1 MTNQSKRRRVAG
13 WGLAATVL
21 ALLVAGVAVPGW
33 SGEPDGAAGETT
45 GAAAPATA
53 SAGTGAAG
61 ALEETGPLQSEE
73 PPRPLDNVPL
83 PPCWAELAKLDR
95 ALTLEDFRGVLAS
108 GLPSR
113 DRFLLTYLE
122 ERLTALVG
130 NDPKK
135 GLQVLSWVASSEDGL
150 EVMVLME
157 GLKKSGSVHHPKVTE
172 RLFQMAE
179 STEGTPLVRAA
190 AVIGLETQKRF
201 EPAELQRMKALAMD
215 ARNEQVAWNATRTIG
230 RVMETDFNATGR
242 YQAYWDSLLDLSR
255 KSEDRAVRSLALEMP
270 TYSNLVLDK
279 GSIDTLSET
288 MRTDRD
294 REVREMAALRLSVT
308 EDPTRALEA
317 YDQAFKTETDFCM
330 RWALFRFALRA
341 GGAQAL
347 PLTQRMAQQE
357 PRLQQDYA
365 DFKQLYDQ
373 GVQDWNRVW
382 LDKQSRL
389 SEQHVSCMDSH
400 EGAPQ

>member
-21 ALLVAGVAVPGW
+21 ALLVAAVAVPGW
-33 SGEPDGAAGETT
+33 SGGTEGAEGEAT
-45 GAAAPATA
+45 GEAAPATA
-53 SAGTGAAG
+53 SAGTRAPG
-61 ALEETGPLQSEE
+61 ALEEAAPLQSEE

-95 ALTLEDFRGVLAS
+95 TLSLEDFRQVLAS

-135 GLQVLSWVASSEDGL
+135 GLQVLSWVAGSEDGL

-172 RLFQMAE
+172 RLFQRAE
-179 STEGTPLVRAA
+179 STEGAPLVRAA

-201 EPAELQRMKALAMD
+201 DPAELQRLKALAMD
-215 ARNEQVAWNATRTIG
+215 VRDGQVAWNATRTIG

-242 YQAYWDSLLDLSR
+242 YQAYWESLLDISR
-255 KSEDRAVRSLALEMP
+255 KSEDRAVRTMALEMP
-270 TYSNLVLDK
+270 TYSNLVLPKD
-279 GSIDTLSET
+279 SIDTLAET
-288 MRTDRD
+288 MRTAGD
-294 REVREMAALRLSVT
+294 REMREMAALRLSVT
-308 EDPTRALEA
+308 DEPARALDA

-330 RWALFRFALRA
+330 RWAMFRFALRA

-347 PLTQRMAQQE
+347 PLAQRMAQQE

-365 DFKQLYDQ
+365 GFKQLYDE
-373 GVQDWNRVW
+373 GVHDWNRIW
-382 LDKQSRL
+382 LEMQSKL
-389 SEQHVSCMDSH
+389 TDQHISCMDSH
-400 EGAPQ
+400 EGAQQ

>member
-1 MTNQSKRRRVAG
+1 MTNQAKRRRVAG

-21 ALLVAGVAVPGW
+21 ALLVVGVAVPGW
-33 SGEPDGAAGETT
+33 SGEPEGAERA
-45 GAAAPATA
+45 ATA
-53 SAGTGAAG
+53 DASPTTAAGAAG
-61 ALEETGPLQSEE
+61 AQGPLDETGPLQSEE
-73 PPRPLDNVPL
+73 PPRPLDSVPL
-83 PPCWAELAKLDR
+83 PPCWAELARLDR

-135 GLQVLSWVASSEDGL
+135 GLQVLSWVAASEDGL

-157 GLKKSGSVHHPKVTE
+157 GLKKSGAAHHPKVTE
-172 RLFQMAE
+172 RLFQLAE
-179 STEGTPLVRAA
+179 SPEGSGLVRAA
-190 AVIGLETQKRF
+190 AVIGLETQKNF
-201 EPAELQRMKALAMD
+201 APAELQRLKALAMD
-215 ARNEQVAWNATRTIG
+215 VRDGQVAWNATRTIG

-242 YQAYWDSLLDLSR
+242 YQAYWESLLDISR
-255 KSEDRAVRSLALEMP
+255 KSEDRAVRALALEMP
-270 TYSNLVLDK
+270 TYTNPVLPKD
-279 GSIDTLSET
+279 SIDVLAET
-288 MRTDRD
+288 MRTEQD
-294 REVREMAALRLSVT
+294 RELREMAALRLSVT
-308 EDPTRALEA
+308 EDPARALEA

-341 GGAQAL
+341 GGAGAL
-347 PLTQRMAQQE
+347 PLAQRMAQQE
-357 PRLQQDYA
+357 PQLQQDYT

-373 GVQDWNRVW
+373 GVQDWDRIW
-382 LDKQSRL
+382 LDKQSKL

-400 EGAPQ
+400 EGAQQ